1 MSLKKNSIYIIAE
14 IGVNHNGSIKLAKKL
29 IDKAV
34 QSGANAVKFQ
44 TFDYK
49 YQLNLKYASK
59 NAVKFTK
66 SLQLSFKDF
75 INLKKYCEIKKID
88 FISTPFDPISASFL
102 NKINLKLFKIASP
115 SIVDYQ
121 LLSKVSKFKKKVL
134 ISTGMSKKEEI
145 INALKFFNNK
155 NVTLLY
161 CVSLYP
167 TPFEKI
173 DLNNIKKM
181 KNLFKTNV
189 GFSDHSQGYELALAS
204 IGFGATVIEKH
215 FKLSKNQKCPDSIVS
230 LDPNTFAEMVSKIR
244 NIEKSIGKGNLS
256 ISIEEKN
263 ARRSIRKGLYYNKDL
278 RKNSFL
284 KESDIILR
292 SPSTKFSIEN
302 YPKIINKKLLIDVY
316 KNNPI
321 KNKDLKI

>member
-1 MSLKKNSIYIIAE
+1 MSLKKNSIYVIAE

-29 IDKAV
+29 IDKAL
-34 QSGANAVKFQ
+34 QCGANAVKFQ

-59 NAVKFTK
+59 KAVKFTK

-189 GFSDHSQGYELALAS
+189 GFSDHSVGYELALAS

-244 NIEKSIGKGNLS
+244 NIEKSIGKGNLA
-256 ISIEEKN
+256 ISSEEKN
-263 ARRSIRKGLYYNKDL
+263 ARRNIRKGLYYKKDL

-292 SPSTKFSIEN
+292 SPSTKFGIEN
-302 YPKIINKKLLIDVY
+302 YSKIINKKLLIDVF